1 MIVKEG
7 ILTDA
12 QTWEVVQNNQRIDRF
27 FYALSRGEQPKI
39 EGLDVE
45 YLRQTLTEAGAKF
58 DIDDLGGARESLA
71 KSKYSKV
78 HPDRRPGLV
87 AVWNHDEED
96 VVLGYEE
103 WALAMSTKTCPRAT
117 FKNKERKLVPI
128 EGSQDRGLKLM
139 LADLTEMAI
148 GGDMTVEDFVRRT
161 VVRARFGEAYAEM
174 KEAENTFGKESEQY
188 LATKKKYKD
197 MDKADDTRGLYM
209 IPVGSLEKFWNSIR
223 SGGLPR

>member
-1 MIVKEG
+1 MNFEG
-7 ILTDA
+7 IHRTPEELERIEALDYFFEKLANGEGPTA
-12 QTWEVVQNNQRIDRF
+12 EELRVEVLKRV
-27 FYALSRGEQPKI
+27 
-39 EGLDVE
+39 
-45 YLRQTLTEAGAKF
+45 LRNAGANLEPASLVEAK
-58 DIDDLGGARESLA
+58 ESLT

-117 FKNKERKLVPI
+117 FKNKVGKLVPI

-148 GGDMTVEDFVRRT
+148 GGEMTAENFVRRT
-161 VVRARFGEAYAEM
+161 DVRVRFGVAYAEM
-174 KEAENTFGKESEQY
+174 KEAENILGKESEQY
-188 LATKKKYKD
+188 LAAKKKYKD

-209 IPVGSLEKFWNSIR
+209 IPVGSLEKFWKSIR
-223 SGGLPR
+223 GGELPH